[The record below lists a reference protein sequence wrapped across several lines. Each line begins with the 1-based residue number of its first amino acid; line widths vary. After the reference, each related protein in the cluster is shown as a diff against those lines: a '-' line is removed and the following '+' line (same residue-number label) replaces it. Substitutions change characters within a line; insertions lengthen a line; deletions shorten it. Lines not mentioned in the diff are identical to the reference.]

1 MLNKPSI
8 FYATKKKS
16 KANQKGPGTGVSVL
30 QGAGAVL
37 VAIINWGIVS
47 SEQSLTGSEGLSLR
61 DEGRTIQ
68 AKG

>member
-1 MLNKPSI
+1 MSCE
-8 FYATKKKS
+8 
-16 KANQKGPGTGVSVL
+16 GW
-30 QGAGAVL
+30 GAVL

>member
-16 KANQKGPGTGVSVL
+16 KAKQKGPERGVSVL
-30 QGAGAVL
+30 RGAVL

>member
-16 KANQKGPGTGVSVL
+16 KAKQKGPGTGVSVL